1 MYMCNLHTHAC
12 NVCCNHPGRNVYTH
26 TYIVCTCIMSILWA
40 AVVSR
45 TWRESKQLSQSKTGI
60 STPSYPTR
68 SVHSHY
74 VSNSLPISKQNTH
87 KPNTCTVHNSSI
99 GLSIELHNT
108 QFPPY
113 IQWAT
118 ICACGVRQSRYINS
132 QGGCIGET
140 THQTYRGV

>member
-1 MYMCNLHTHAC
+1 MAPGREVCMYMCNLHTHAC
-12 NVCCNHPGRNVYTH
+12 NVCCNHPGRNVYTC

-40 AVVSR
+40 TVVSR

-74 VSNSLPISKQNTH
+74 VNNSLPISKQNTH

-108 QFPPY
+108 QCPP
-113 IQWAT
+113 I
-118 ICACGVRQSRYINS
+118 SRGQQYVHVVSGKAGIS
-132 QGGCIGET
+132 
-140 THQTYRGV
+140 THREAA